1 MATLLQT
8 IQDEATSSAVPVSTV
23 LRRAQVLAFRLQHD
37 PLKEWTKKELD
48 GYRHT
53 DDLPSYRYIG
63 RGQIPVKGEIFNGGA
78 LARNVPLAP
87 SDLDALGPANAAMVS
102 KHLFETLF
110 IRPISEYELLLA
122 TGNHEFPM
130 PWTGDEVRLVGMIWP
145 GLISAARMIPA
156 NAIASLI
163 DQVRNR
169 ILTFSL
175 EIEQQDPDAGEAAP
189 GAQPIPQTTVSNIFH
204 NTIIGDH
211 AVISAAGLDSTVT
224 VTHSQIDDVWP
235 ELSAKLAGLGVPD
248 TELTTL
254 SDALHSDGEQASEL
268 GPATRSWI
276 GNLATKAA
284 TGAVTLAGT
293 DAINEIVQHLMH
305 SLGLG

>member
-1 MATLLQT
+1 VTTLLQT
-8 IQDEATSSAVPVSTV
+8 IQEEATSSAVPVSTV
-23 LRRAQVLAFRLQHD
+23 LRRAQVLGFRLQHE

-48 GYRHT
+48 GYHHT

-63 RGQIPVKGEIFNGGA
+63 LGQVPVKAEVFDRGT

-87 SDLDALGPANAAMVS
+87 SDLDALGPTNADMVK

-130 PWTGDEVRLVGMIWP
+130 PWTGDELRLVALIWP
-145 GLISAARMIPA
+145 GLINAARMIPA

-175 EIEQQDPDAGEAAP
+175 EIEQQNPDAGEALP
-189 GAQPIPQTTVSNIFH
+189 GAPPIPETTVSNIFH
-204 NTIIGDH
+204 NSIVGDH
-211 AVISAAGLDSTVT
+211 AVISAGGLSSAVT
-224 VTHSQIDDVWP
+224 VTHTQIDAAWP
-235 ELSAKLAGLGVPD
+235 ELSTNLAGLGVPED
-248 TELTTL
+248 ELGAL
-254 SDALHSDGEQASEL
+254 ADALRADGDPGTEL
-268 GPATRSWI
+268 GPATRTWI
-276 GNLATKAA
+276 GSLATKVA
-284 TGAVTLAGT
+284 TGGIALAGT